1 MKLSV
6 RSWHNPVDGRG
17 TKSMLRSLNLSPN
30 SWGQSSDLECWTIQD
45 QKQCCWKHQSML
57 DKFNLRLLKG
67 CMHFMPLSFIWMQHP
82 VLTQKT
88 TWIEIYMDG
97 NRWGRFLSTT
107 LIVRMWGSSHCSYCC
122 TKLPFWYSSNWN
134 GSGQREAPIYGKKP
148 LQVWAMSMDIVLW
161 TSPIKGKIKKSQVSI
176 LDGRSYSVW

>member
-1 MKLSV
+1 MKKWNFQCGADTTQLTEGEQ
-6 RSWHNPVDGRG
+6 NPCWEAWICLQIVGG
-17 TKSMLRSLNLSPN
+17 N
-30 SWGQSSDLECWTIQD
+30 QCWTIQD

-67 CMHFMPLSFIWMQHP
+67 CMHFVPLSFIWMQHP

-107 LIVRMWGSSHCSYCC
+107 LIVRMWGSSHCSYCS

-134 GSGQREAPIYGKKP
+134 GSGQREAPIYGKKS
-148 LQVWAMSMDIVLW
+148 LQVWAW
-161 TSPIKGKIKKSQVSI
+161 TLSIGQVQ
-176 LDGRSYSVW
+176 

>member
-6 RSWHNPVDGRG
+6 RSRHNPVDGRG
-17 TKSMLRSLNLSPN
+17 TKSVLRSLNLSPN

-107 LIVRMWGSSHCSYCC
+107 LIVRMWGSSHCSYCS

-148 LQVWAMSMDIVLW
+148 LQVWARTLSI
-161 TSPIKGKIKKSQVSI
+161 GQVQ
-176 LDGRSYSVW
+176 